1 MTGRS
6 ESGFSLLEVAIV
18 GVFILILAT
27 FAVPQLQRSLNNY
40 SLTTSA
46 NLVAGELN
54 AGRSLAVARNW
65 IYAVQLDTNNSTI
78 QIIDPSDANNAPRTA
93 KSLESGITFS
103 SVPAS
108 PIKFYSRGHAE
119 AGTIVLQNQDGN
131 TISLSVSAAG
141 KVKIGAF
148 S

>member
-1 MTGRS
+1 MKGRS
-6 ESGFSLLEVAIV
+6 ESGFTLVEAALVGLL
-18 GVFILILAT
+18 ILIIAG
-27 FAVPQLQRSLNNY
+27 FAIPQLQRSLSNY
-40 SLTTSA
+40 RLSASA

-54 AGRSLAVARNW
+54 AGRSLAVSRNW

-78 QIIDPSDANNAPRTA
+78 QIIDPSDADNAPRRA

-108 PIKFYSRGHAE
+108 PITLYSRGHAE
-119 AGTIVLQNQDGN
+119 GGAIVLQNQDGN
-131 TISLSVSAAG
+131 TISVTVSASG
-141 KVKIGAF
+141 KVEIGAF